1 MNPNLYWLWLC
12 SLPGIGGVTV
22 SRLLRYFPSPE
33 VIYTAGEEELL
44 GCEGL
49 RKRELVQLCNK
60 DLSRAELIR
69 EQCGRLHIQIITMDD
84 PGYPAR
90 LGTIHDPPGVL
101 YVRGRLPK
109 AMDELCIAV
118 VGSRDCDE
126 RGCSVAK
133 KIAYDLA
140 SRGATVV
147 SGMAR
152 GIDGMAHRGA
162 IQAGGQTVAVLGC
175 GVDRAYPAEHERMMD
190 YIIANGA
197 VVSEYPPG
205 TAPLPS
211 FFPQRNRIIS
221 GLSQGIVV
229 VQAGEHSGSL
239 ITANL
244 AAEQGRDVFAV
255 PGAPDD
261 LFSIGCNQLIRDGA
275 RLITSAGDVLEEYE
289 SLYPGMVWKKPR
301 VRPPCRP
308 ASERAVKAV
317 KKKPEGFQVPADVS
331 PLEGL
336 LLLELVRENLGLE
349 QLCARLHEPPGAVSA
364 ALVMLEIQG
373 HLRQIPGGQYQL
385 SKQ

>member
-1 MNPNLYWLWLC
+1 MDQDLHWLWLSC
-12 SLPGIGGVTV
+12 LPGVGGATV
-22 SRLLRYFPSPE
+22 ARLLRCFPSPDAVYE
-33 VIYTAGEEELL
+33 ADQEELL
-44 GCEGL
+44 ACEGL

-60 DLSRAELIR
+60 DLARAEQVR
-69 EQCGRLHIQIITMDD
+69 EQCHRLHIQIITLDD

-90 LGTIHDPPGVL
+90 LTTIHDPPSVL
-101 YVRGRLPK
+101 YARGRLPK
-109 AMDELCIAV
+109 AMDELCIAM

-126 RGCSVAK
+126 RGCNVAK

-140 SRGATVV
+140 SRGAAVV

-175 GVDRAYPAEHERMMD
+175 GVDRAYPAEHERMME

-221 GLSQGIVV
+221 GLCQGVVV

-255 PGAPDD
+255 PGGPDD

-275 RLITSAGDVLEEYE
+275 RLVTSASDVLEEYE
-289 SLYPGMVWKKPR
+289 NLYPGMVWQKPR
-301 VRPPCRP
+301 IRPPCRP

-317 KKKPEGFQVPADVS
+317 KKKPEGFCVPADVS
-331 PLEGL
+331 PLEAL
-336 LLLELVRENLGLE
+336 LLLELVREDLGLE

-373 HLRQIPGGQYQL
+373 HLKQMPGGLYQL